1 MQTQKTPIAR
11 IGKKRKIEEEK
22 PEESDKTLKKK
33 RKTELKQLD
42 IGRTRGTR
50 TGTRIMED
58 CSTASKEKS
67 KLDTTEKV
75 EEERTKSK
83 PKEIPSRMKT
93 LAKKTKKQ
101 QISPLTSSWPKSRKC
116 FKNLQANKP
125 SKKEFSF

>member
-58 CSTASKEKS
+58 CSMASKGKS

-83 PKEIPSRMKT
+83 PKEIPS
-93 LAKKTKKQ
+93 
-101 QISPLTSSWPKSRKC
+101 
-116 FKNLQANKP
+116 
-125 SKKEFSF
+125 